1 MIPKSAPSPA
11 VHAADWQTRTAVVLC
26 RPENPENIGSVARAM
41 KNTGFA
47 DLRIVSRR
55 ALPAEARRTAVHAED
70 ILEQARVF
78 PTLEA
83 ALSDRE
89 IVLASTAR
97 MRRHSTVVT
106 LDEAVRVIGG
116 QPPGTTVA
124 LIFGNERTGLTSDEI
139 ERANGVFTIPQ
150 TGRQPSYNLA
160 AAVLLTLFTLFKL
173 NAPPSGD
180 KPGRNAGL
188 PLPRPE
194 QDAAID
200 LILRQLEAKR
210 FIHAGNKV
218 HVSALTRDL
227 LGRLAMTARDRRFLL
242 ALFAKGVESERSER
256 KESEHDRQ

>member
-1 MIPKSAPSPA
+1 
-11 VHAADWQTRTAVVLC
+11 
-26 RPENPENIGSVARAM
+26 M

-55 ALPAEARRTAVHAED
+55 ALPAEARKTAVHAED
-70 ILEQARVF
+70 ILEQAKVF

-83 ALSDRE
+83 ALADRE

-97 MRRHSTVVT
+97 MRRHSTVVG
-106 LDEAVRVIGG
+106 LDEAARMIGG

-124 LIFGNERTGLTSDEI
+124 LLFGNERTGLTAEEI
-139 ERANGVFTIPQ
+139 ERANCVFTIPQ
-150 TGRQPSYNLA
+150 AGRQPSYNLA
-160 AAVLLTLFTLFKL
+160 AAVLLTLFTFF
-173 NAPPSGD
+173 NSGAPPAGGE
-180 KPGRNAGL
+180 PGRNAGP

-218 HVSALTRDL
+218 HISALTRDL

-242 ALFAKGVESERSER
+242 ALFAKGVNSDP
-256 KESEHDRQ
+256 KESDHDR